1 MRGTSG
7 RESTSVGRRGSARG
21 CPYRGIMPR
30 CPGPLNERQ
39 ALEQE
44 LAEPPAQIA
53 AYRQELADTPPL
65 LEFKARRERLDWQ
78 IQECEKRRATIT
90 VRLAAIKAEGG
101 LAW

>member
-1 MRGTSG
+1 MPLSRYH
-7 RESTSVGRRGSARG
+7 A
-21 CPYRGIMPR
+21 PMPR
-30 CPGPLNERQ
+30 PLNERQ

-78 IQECEKRRATIT
+78 IRECEKRRATIT